1 MKLLRVGELKK
12 EIPAVL
18 DKENKI
24 RNLSNYIEN
33 CMLKGVL
40 ELAGPALAASAL
52 VPMQVSADIA
62 AI

>member
-24 RNLSNYIEN
+24 RNLSNYIQDFN
-33 CMLKGVL
+33 PKTLNIDTININKRFRF
-40 ELAGPALAASAL
+40 
-52 VPMQVSADIA
+52 QNIT
-62 AI
+62 